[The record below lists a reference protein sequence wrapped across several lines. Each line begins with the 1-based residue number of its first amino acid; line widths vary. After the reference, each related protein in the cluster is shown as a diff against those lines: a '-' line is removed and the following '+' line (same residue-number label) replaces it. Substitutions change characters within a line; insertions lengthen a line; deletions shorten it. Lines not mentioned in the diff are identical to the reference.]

1 MCGCGS
7 YCVIGEK
14 TNGGELPVRPEEKVV
29 SYLKERGL
37 TLFTAESCTGGLVC
51 KRITDVPG
59 ASSVLKGG
67 VVSYTNGIKIS
78 LLGVSPAMI
87 EQYTEVSEQCAA
99 EMAQCAV
106 RLSGADIGVSATGYA
121 SGGAGVPDGMT
132 GVVFIGY
139 SDRNGTKVKKLRLN
153 GSREEV
159 REAAVDEIFGMI
171 TGCSSERK
179 ENEQ

>member
-1 MCGCGS
+1 M
-7 YCVIGEK
+7 
-14 TNGGELPVRPEEKVV
+14 TPEEKTV
-29 SYLKERGL
+29 SYLTEKGL

-59 ASSVLKGG
+59 ASKVLKGG
-67 VVSYTNGIKIS
+67 VVSYTNGIKTD
-78 LLGVSPAMI
+78 LLGVLPETIARH
-87 EQYTEVSEQCAA
+87 TEVSEQCAA
-99 EMAQCAV
+99 EMAQGARKV
-106 RLSGADIGVSATGYA
+106 SGADIG
-121 SGGAGVPDGMT
+121 GAGVPEGMT

-153 GSREEV
+153 GSRIEV
-159 REAAVDEIFGMI
+159 REAAADEIFRMI